1 MSIRFGEGKRRNE
14 NGKQRPLI
22 SIERAFVFEG
32 KLFAEEFSNC
42 GCRLLLLGFWN
53 KQLGLAQTFLRCVVH
68 GNY

>member
-32 KLFAEEFSNC
+32 KLFAGEFSNC
-42 GCRLLLLGFWN
+42 GCGLLLLGF
-53 KQLGLAQTFLRCVVH
+53 
-68 GNY
+68 